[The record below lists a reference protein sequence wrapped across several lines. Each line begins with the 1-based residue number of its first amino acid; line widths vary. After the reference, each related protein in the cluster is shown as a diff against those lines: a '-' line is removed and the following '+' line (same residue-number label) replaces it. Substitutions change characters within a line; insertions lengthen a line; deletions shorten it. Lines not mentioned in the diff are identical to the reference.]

1 MDSEIVI
8 SVRNLTKQYKLY
20 NKPIDRLKES
30 LSPFRKKYHRVFT
43 ALDNISFDI
52 KRGETVGIIGQN
64 GSGKSTLLK
73 VLTGVLIPTS
83 GSVSVRGRVSALLEL
98 GAGFNP
104 EFTGMENIYF
114 NGAIMGY
121 TKSEIDQR
129 VDDIIKFADIGDFI
143 NQPVKVYSSGMF
155 MRLAFSV
162 AINVDPDIL
171 IIDEALSVGDIRFQ
185 IKCLDKINEIK
196 KRGVAILL
204 VTHSNPG
211 ITDWS
216 LLLNKGKEIYRGP
229 SKETWNY
236 YHRFLTDANLSV
248 DNGLQK
254 KENGIQPIADEYASP
269 DKVSTVE
276 QGDQSIETYRYPE
289 SYQDSNVYLF
299 KNSMEF
305 QERVRDNRFGTGDVL
320 ISNTELLTETGEV
333 VNTLKH
339 GEKFIYRIYFKVIK
353 EVPFLAIGIQIR
365 NRDGLY
371 ILGQE
376 TWQHRLPLIGLKQ
389 GDEIICD
396 FEIECLMC
404 EGEYTIAPGC
414 APKNMAMPGDVE
426 YYDFIESCDVFTVIM
441 PRISYF
447 ALYYPTIPIHINL
460 KRKNIVDVKEIQQKK
475 KYYESFSAF

>member
-1 MDSEIVI
+1 MDPEIVI

-20 NKPIDRLKES
+20 NRPIDRLKES

-52 KRGETVGIIGQN
+52 KKGETVGIIGQN

-73 VLTGVLIPTS
+73 VLTGVLTPTS
-83 GSVSVRGRVSALLEL
+83 GSVSVKGKISALLEL

-121 TKSEIDQR
+121 TKAEINQR
-129 VDDIIKFADIGDFI
+129 VDDILKFADIGDFI

-196 KRGVAILL
+196 RRGAAILL

-236 YHRFLTDANLSV
+236 YHRFLTDTNLN
-248 DNGLQK
+248 DNK
-254 KENGIQPIADEYASP
+254 KTIKSENFPKDKSSEPIISEGQ
-269 DKVSTVE
+269 TGQE
-276 QGDQSIETYRYPE
+276 IETYSYPK
-289 SYQDSNVYLF
+289 NNTFKNIFLF
-299 KNSMEF
+299 KESDTF
-305 QERVRDNRFGTGDVL
+305 KERVQKIRFGTGEVQFV
-320 ISNTELLTETGEV
+320 NTELLNEQGDVVSSFNQGEILIYRV
-333 VNTLKH
+333 HLKVNTAT
-339 GEKFIYRIYFKVIK
+339 
-353 EVPFLAIGIQIR
+353 PFLALGIQVRDR
-365 NRDGLY
+365 NGLY

-376 TWQHRLPLIGLKQ
+376 TWQRRIPLINLNSNDKIVC
-389 GDEIICD
+389 EFRIN
-396 FEIECLMC
+396 CLMC
-404 EGEYTIAPGC
+404 EGEYTVTPGC
-414 APKNMAMPGDVE
+414 AQKNMSMAGEIE
-426 YYDFIESCDVFTVIM
+426 YFDCIENCDVFSIVM
-441 PRISYF
+441 PQISYF
-447 ALYYPTIPIHINL
+447 ALYYPEIPVQVSIKRETKVDQQLIEE
-460 KRKNIVDVKEIQQKK
+460 RKN
-475 KYYESFSAF
+475 YYESFSAF